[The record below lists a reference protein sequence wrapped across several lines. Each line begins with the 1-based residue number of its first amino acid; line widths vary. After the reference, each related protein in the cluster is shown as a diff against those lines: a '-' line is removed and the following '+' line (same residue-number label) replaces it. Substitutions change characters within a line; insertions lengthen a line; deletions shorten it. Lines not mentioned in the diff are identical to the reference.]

1 MAFDKDVTRGQG
13 SFVSRT
19 KKNPRPSSFTTTHEV
34 AASSTYEPTG
44 SFKNT
49 AFLVEAGTGYT
60 LSPADGGDDLTA
72 GLVTGQVYHI
82 ALKKVVNTG
91 GTVVQLLK

>member
-44 SFKNT
+44 SFKNR

-60 LSPADGGDDLTA
+60 LSPADGGDDR
-72 GLVTGQVYHI
+72 QSP
-82 ALKKVVNTG
+82 
-91 GTVVQLLK
+91 GTKRWKIVGRWKEINGIE

>member
-1 MAFDKDVTRGQG
+1 MATAVQG

-19 KKNPRPSSFTTTHEV
+19 RKLDRTNSFTSTHEV
-34 AASSTYEPTG
+34 AASTTYEPTG

-49 AFLVEAGTGYT
+49 AFLIEAGTNYT
-60 LSPADGGDDLTA
+60 ASLLEGGDLTA

-82 ALKKVVNTG
+82 ALKKVVNAG

>member
-1 MAFDKDVTRGQG
+1 MATAQQG

-19 KKNPRPSSFTTTHEV
+19 KSNPRPSSFHIIKEV
-34 AASSTYEPTG
+34 PASTTYEPTG

-49 AFLVEAGTGYT
+49 AFFVEAGTSYT
-60 LSPADGGDDLTA
+60 LTPADGGATITA
-72 GLVTGQVYHI
+72 GLVTGQIYPI
-82 ALKKVVNTG
+82 ALKKVVNAG